1 LEKEITF
8 RPYQRLAIMYF
19 AEGKYRQ
26 AHQKSQKAIQ
36 VSKKDPDAFDVYLAA
51 FARDGRWLRSLRDR
65 MESTWPPERIRYI
78 SAAILW
84 ADGQYD
90 ALVAFSEEDLSDDA
104 SAGFQIESKWQAW
117 TLLLRARA
125 LTLQNR
131 HKEAA
136 AAIDCIVAWGFA
148 MTESDRTGFIEH
160 YSLYV
165 VYTIADTYY
174 RAGRKE
180 YAKKLIPVLLP
191 ALENYGVSW
200 ESQLQS
206 IRAMAIDLDCLPP
219 AKVG

>member
-1 LEKEITF
+1 
-8 RPYQRLAIMYF
+8 MYF
-19 AEGKYRQ
+19 AEGEYRQ

-36 VSKKDPDAFDVYLAA
+36 ISQKEPDAFDVYLAA

-65 MESTWPPERIRYI
+65 MESTWAPERIRYV

-84 ADGQYD
+84 AEAQYD
-90 ALVAFSEEDLSDDA
+90 ALIAFSEEDLSDDA
-104 SAGFQIESKWQAW
+104 SGHFQVQSKWQAW

-125 LTLQNR
+125 LTLQGR

-136 AAIDCIVAWGFA
+136 ATVDCMVSWGFA
-148 MTESDRTGFIEH
+148 MATSDRTGLLEH

-165 VYTIADTYY
+165 VYTIAETYY

-180 YAKKLIPVLLP
+180 HVKKLIPVLLP

-200 ESQLQS
+200 EDQLQS